1 MDSGI
6 KNVKQN
12 IAKIYARKK
21 IAIIGLCYKYA
32 DMALKRFQEKQPSGP
47 LNKGEFWTNQ
57 TGIARDEVF
66 ANVYAEKDF
75 VGFFLAHT
83 EEYGVYLELANN
95 RQNEALRPTVMA
107 FYSRFERDLKAIL
120 E

>member
-6 KNVKQN
+6 SDVKRN

-21 IAIIGLCYKYA
+21 VAIIALCNEYA
-32 DMALKRFQEKQPSGP
+32 AMALKRFQDKQYS
-47 LNKGEFWTNQ
+47 NEFWNKN
-57 TGIARDEVF
+57 TGVAQDTVF
-66 ANVYAEKDF
+66 SGTYTEKDF
-75 VGFFLAHT
+75 VGFFLAHAV
-83 EEYGVYLELANN
+83 EYGVYLELANN